1 MNKEWLNDGKVGD
14 HMQIGVLE
22 YFENTLKQHKAKVA
36 VMDGMK
42 KLTFGELER
51 CAKRLSGSIYTK
63 YDIMRRPVTVFLP
76 KSVDC
81 IVAFLSILYSGNMY
95 APLDIKA
102 PHGKLKSILE
112 NLENPLVIT
121 SVEYIDTLMSIG
133 VDPGNI
139 IQINDAYDE
148 TANFDNAL
156 VLARYGTLID
166 TDPAYIIHTSG
177 STGVPKGVV
186 IPHRGIIDYTD
197 WAVECF
203 DISSKEIIGNQAPF
217 TFDNSTL
224 DIYLSFA
231 TGATLVLIPEQL
243 FAFPVKLMQYVA
255 EKKINFIFWV
265 PSVMINVANTMAL
278 EEIDL
283 PEMQKVLFA
292 GEVMP
297 NKHLNYWRRKLPGRV
312 FANLYGPTEI
322 TVDCTY
328 YVVGRK
334 FEDTEKLPI
343 GFPCRNSDIL
353 ILNQDDQ
360 PARINELGELCVRG
374 SSLALGYW
382 NNWEKSNEV
391 FVQNPLNKHYFDRIY
406 RTGDLVYLN
415 ELGEIIY
422 SNRKDSQIKH
432 MGYRIELG
440 EIETAVL
447 SIPGIENACVLYNK
461 GRKELTLFY
470 EGSDDLDSKKIRL
483 QLIPLLQKYM
493 IPTKIYKIEC
503 LPLNDN
509 GKIDRKRI
517 AMEWLEREN
526 A

>member
-1 MNKEWLNDGKVGD
+1 
-14 HMQIGVLE
+14 MQKNVLE
-22 YFENTLKQHKAKVA
+22 YFENTLMKHRNKVA
-36 VMDGMK
+36 VTDGTK
-42 KLTFGELER
+42 ELSFGELEL
-51 CAKRLSGSIYTK
+51 CAKKLSGSILSDS
-63 YDIMRRPVTVFLP
+63 DIVRMPIAVYLP
-76 KSVDC
+76 KNVDS
-81 IVAFLSILYSGNMY
+81 IVAFLSILYSGNIY
-95 APLDIKA
+95 APMDIKS
-102 PHGKLKSILE
+102 PHGKVKSILE
-112 NLENPLVIT
+112 NLENPLMIT
-121 SVEYIDTLMSIG
+121 SDEYIDTLIAIG
-133 VDPGNI
+133 ADPGNI
-139 IQINDAYDE
+139 IRINDAYDE
-148 TANFDNAL
+148 TADNDNHQ
-156 VLARYGTLID
+156 VQARYESLID

-186 IPHRGIIDYTD
+186 IPHRGIIDYID
-197 WAVECF
+197 WAVDCF

-224 DIYLSFA
+224 DIYLCFA

-243 FAFPVKLMQYVA
+243 FAFPVKLMEYVA
-255 EKKINFIFWV
+255 AQRINFIFWV

-278 EEIDL
+278 ERIDL
-283 PEMQKVLFA
+283 PELQKLLFA

-328 YVVGRK
+328 YIVERE

-360 PARINELGELCVRG
+360 PSKTNELGELCVRG

-382 NNWEKSNEV
+382 KNWEKSDEV

-461 GRKELTLFY
+461 DQKEITLFY
-470 EGSDDLDSKKIRL
+470 EGDDELDGKNIRL

-493 IPTKIYKIEC
+493 LPTKMYKLDH

-517 AMEWLEREN
+517 SLEWFDGKQ